1 MLSLGRRSHLETSLP
16 GWRFSSN
23 QEKDRRSDHK
33 DSGDPICFPQLCSSG
48 ALDTQI
54 YILRS
59 GMELETDN
67 KPKLNY
73 VAFVLS

>member
-1 MLSLGRRSHLETSLP
+1 MAVLFLSGE
-16 GWRFSSN
+16 G
-23 QEKDRRSDHK
+23 QEYHK
-33 DSGDPICFPQLCSSG
+33 DSGDPICFHQLCSSG